1 MASWSQDR
9 LLSGQL
15 DTEPENAKPLTVSAA
30 FAIQPVMNNA
40 RFRRS
45 LLLAIAGLLLA
56 GSSAAASPCD
66 PIKTNADNWVKG
78 EVNALV
84 LAAQAWYERDS
95 AERAYDLVID
105 RLASTVRKCALLD
118 DKNFRDRYPQFLD
131 LVTTLALA
139 RRPDHEL
146 GFTVTDEAYF
156 AETRQYVEIPGFLL
170 APAFLRTVS
179 RYETLPQAK
188 AMLRQVNATR
198 SSADQLIFFSY
209 ESRHLGTPDNPN
221 SFRRLLIVVPGNA
234 DQRIPEKWVQFGI
247 TDPGVRPRTR
257 NVSVVAAVPG
267 PDSTTNTYFKDYFRT
282 YDRTGAITIK
292 GRWELGEGDDNCAS
306 CHKSGILPI
315 FPVAGSVNRDELP
328 LVEKVNERFLNYAR
342 PRFDKYL
349 DATKLGPGL
358 GSNVLQ
364 LSSNQSVQC
373 SECHHPNKLG
383 SFNWPMDRTIISSYI
398 KGGQMPYGFQL
409 TSIERARLYRRLVQD
424 YFAINDAKPGI
435 LKSWLLGKNDAVRRT
450 ARQ

>member
-1 MASWSQDR
+1 M
-9 LLSGQL
+9 
-15 DTEPENAKPLTVSAA
+15 TVPAA
-30 FAIQPVMNNA
+30 FAIQPVMDKA

-45 LLLAIAGLLLA
+45 LLLSIVGLLLA
-56 GSSAAASPCD
+56 ATSAIASQCD
-66 PIKTNADNWVKG
+66 LIKAKPDNWAN
-78 EVNALV
+78 EQVNALV
-84 LAAQAWYERDS
+84 LAAHTWYERDS
-95 AERAYDLVID
+95 AERAYNLVID
-105 RLASTVRKCALLD
+105 RIASTVRKCALAD
-118 DKNFRDRYPQFLD
+118 DKNFRDRYPRFLD
-131 LVTTLALA
+131 LVNTLALA

-146 GFTVTDEAYF
+146 GFTVADATYF
-156 AETRQYVEIPGFLL
+156 AETRQYVEIPAFLL
-170 APAFLRTVS
+170 TPAFLRTVT

-188 AMLRQVNATR
+188 AMLRQMNAAR
-198 SSADQLIFFSY
+198 SAADQLIFFSY

-247 TDPGVRPRTR
+247 TDPGVRLRTR
-257 NVSVVAAVPG
+257 NVSVVSAVPG
-267 PDSTTNTYFKDYFRT
+267 PDSTTNVYFKDYFRT
-282 YDRTGAITIK
+282 YERTGAITIK

-315 FPVAGSVNRDELP
+315 FPVAGSVIRDELP

-349 DATKLGPGL
+349 DTTRLGPGL

-364 LSSNQSVQC
+364 ISSNQNVQC

-383 SFNWPMDRTIISSYI
+383 SLNWPMDRTIISSYI
-398 KGGQMPYGFQL
+398 KGGQMPYEFHL

-424 YFAINDAKPGI
+424 YFAIDEAKPGI
-435 LKSWLLGKNDAVRRT
+435 LKSWLLGKNGS
-450 ARQ
+450 

>member
-1 MASWSQDR
+1 VITGETPGPR
-9 LLSGQL
+9 KLLTAL
-15 DTEPENAKPLTVSAA
+15 RV
-30 FAIQPVMNNA
+30 FAIEALMIQPGFSRAA
-40 RFRRS
+40 RAFGFFKLATVA
-45 LLLAIAGLLLA
+45 LLI
-56 GSSAAASPCD
+56 SATATAFGSPCD
-66 PIKTNADNWVKG
+66 SLKGKPDVWVDG
-78 EVNALV
+78 QVNALV
-84 LAAQAWYERDS
+84 LAAHTWFERDS
-95 AERAYDLVID
+95 AERAYNLVID
-105 RLASTVRKCALLD
+105 RIASTVKKCALAD
-118 DKNFRDRYPQFLD
+118 DNNFRDRYPQFLD
-131 LVTTLALA
+131 LVNTLALA

-146 GFTVTDEAYF
+146 GFTVTDETYF
-156 AETRQYVEIPGFLL
+156 AETRQYVEIPAFLL
-170 APAFLRTVS
+170 TPAFLRTVT

-188 AMLRQVNATR
+188 AMLRQINAAR
-198 SSADQLIFFSY
+198 SAADQLIFFSY

-221 SFRRLLIVVPGNA
+221 SFRRLLVVVPGNA

-247 TDPGVRPRTR
+247 TDPGVRVRTR
-257 NVSVVAAVPG
+257 NVSVVSAVPG
-267 PDSTTNTYFKDYFRT
+267 PDSTTNVYFKDYFRT
-282 YDRTGAITIK
+282 YERTGAITIK

-315 FPVAGSVNRDELP
+315 FPVAGSVIRDELP

-364 LSSNQSVQC
+364 ISSNQSVQC

-383 SFNWPMDRTIISSYI
+383 SLNWPMDRTIISSYI

-424 YFAINDAKPGI
+424 YFAIDEAKPGI
-435 LKSWLLGKNDAVRRT
+435 LKSWLLGKSRSSASR
-450 ARQ
+450 

>member
-1 MASWSQDR
+1 
-9 LLSGQL
+9 
-15 DTEPENAKPLTVSAA
+15 
-30 FAIQPVMNNA
+30 MNIA
-40 RFRRS
+40 RFRRL

-66 PIKTNADNWVKG
+66 LIKTKPDNWVKG

-84 LAAQAWYERDS
+84 LAARAWYERDS
-95 AERAYDLVID
+95 AERAYHLVID
-105 RLASTVRKCALLD
+105 RIENSVRRCALGE

-146 GFTVTDEAYF
+146 GFTVTDERYF
-156 AETRQYVEIPGFLL
+156 AETRQYVEIPAFLL
-170 APAFLRTVS
+170 TPAFLRTVT

-188 AMLRQVNATR
+188 AMLRQMNAAR
-198 SSADQLIFFSY
+198 SAADQLIFFSY

-234 DQRIPEKWVQFGI
+234 DQRIPEKWVQFGL
-247 TDPGVRPRTR
+247 TDPGVRVRTR
-257 NVSVVAAVPG
+257 NVSVVSALPG
-267 PDSTTNTYFKDYFRT
+267 PDSTTNVYFKDYFRT
-282 YDRTGAITIK
+282 YERTGAITIK

-315 FPVAGSVNRDELP
+315 FPVAGSVIRDELP

-349 DATKLGPGL
+349 DTTRLGPGL

-364 LSSNQSVQC
+364 ISSNQNVQC

-383 SFNWPMDRTIISSYI
+383 SLNWPIDRTIISSYI

-424 YFAINDAKPGI
+424 YFAIDEGKPGI
-435 LKSWLLGKNDAVRRT
+435 LKSWLLGKNGEAARRA
-450 ARQ
+450 AR

>member
-1 MASWSQDR
+1 MS
-9 LLSGQL
+9 
-15 DTEPENAKPLTVSAA
+15 V
-30 FAIQPVMNNA
+30 V
-40 RFRRS
+40 
-45 LLLAIAGLLLA
+45 GLLLVA
-56 GSSAAASPCD
+56 TSAMASPCD
-66 PIKTNADNWVKG
+66 FIKAKPDDWARG
-78 EVNALV
+78 QANALV
-84 LAAQAWYERDS
+84 LAAHAWFERDS

-105 RLASTVRKCALLD
+105 RIASTVKKCALVD

-146 GFTVTDEAYF
+146 GFTVTDETYF
-156 AETRQYVEIPGFLL
+156 AETRQYVEIPAFLL
-170 APAFLRTVS
+170 APAFLRAVS

-188 AMLRQVNATR
+188 AMLRQLNATR

-234 DQRIPEKWVQFGI
+234 DQRTPEKWVQFGI
-247 TDPGVRPRTR
+247 TDPGARVRTR
-257 NVSVVAAVPG
+257 NVSVVSAVPG
-267 PDSTTNTYFKDYFRT
+267 PDSTTNVYFKDYFRT
-282 YDRTGAITIK
+282 YERTGAITIK

-315 FPVAGSVNRDELP
+315 FPVAGSVIREELP
-328 LVEKVNERFLNYAR
+328 LVEKVNERFLNYAS

-349 DATKLGPGL
+349 DTTKLGPGL
-358 GSNVLQ
+358 GANELQ
-364 LSSNQSVQC
+364 ISSRQSVQC

-383 SFNWPMDRTIISSYI
+383 SLNWPMDRTIISSYI
-398 KGGQMPYGFQL
+398 KGGQMPYEFQL

-424 YFAINDAKPGI
+424 YFAIDEAKPGI
-435 LKSWLLGKNDAVRRT
+435 LKSWLLGKNSEAARRA